1 MTVIFD
7 KDDHAYYTEQGR
19 LPSVTQI
26 LQGVGLIDTTWFTT
40 EAMERGTLIHN
51 ITEQIDKG
59 SPETPI
65 DICYQGYIDA
75 YKKFKADTKLKFE
88 HIEQELAHPL
98 LNYAGT
104 PDRAFPLVDIK
115 TTTSK
120 SYRADVLQ
128 LAAYWLL
135 LHANKLTGTLLPS
148 AYFLYLYDDGTY
160 YFSRV
165 KNLVDYFPIWYS
177 VLTVYNYK
185 IKKTKGEI

>member
-1 MTVIFD
+1 MEVIFD
-7 KDDHAYYTEQGR
+7 KETHSYYTPNGK
-19 LPSVTQI
+19 LWSVTQI
-26 LQGVGLIDTTWFTT
+26 LQQVGLIDTTWFTT
-40 EAMERGTLIHN
+40 AAMERGSLVHS

-59 SPETPI
+59 SPETPVTT
-65 DICYQGYIDA
+65 CYQGYIDA
-75 YKKFKADTKLKFE
+75 YKKFKVDTKLNFE
-88 HIEQELAHPL
+88 MIEKELAHPL

-115 TTTSK
+115 TTTNK

-135 LHANKLTGTLLPS
+135 LQANKLTGTLLPS

-177 VLTVYNYK
+177 VLTVFNYK
-185 IKKTKGEI
+185 IKREKGEI